1 MVVTFKEENTASF
14 KHLFLKDYADSDD
27 TLAVYTQSDVYDHM
41 FYAIEQVMYNFD
53 IDTYTNSYSYGC
65 FYHCNYLVII
75 TMKLMDIF

>member
-27 TLAVYTQSDVYDHM
+27 ALAVYTQSDVYDHM

-53 IDTYTNSYSYGC
+53 IDTYTSSCSYGS
-65 FYHCNYLVII
+65 FFTTII
-75 TMKLMDIF
+75 S